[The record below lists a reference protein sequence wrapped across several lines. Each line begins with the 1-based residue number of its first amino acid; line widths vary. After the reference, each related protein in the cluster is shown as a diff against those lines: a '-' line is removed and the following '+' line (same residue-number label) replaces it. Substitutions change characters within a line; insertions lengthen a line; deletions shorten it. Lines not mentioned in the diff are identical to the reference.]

1 MTANDGRHLVVPAI
15 GGGLTAGKRSLA
27 SAIVVVLAFAS
38 NGISQRTWTVDALNG
53 PGTDFLDIQPAV
65 NASQAGDLILVRTGI
80 THFYTGFTASKGVTI
95 MCAQR
100 GGGYAVTSNIVV
112 RQLSASER
120 LVLKRAVGFGTCS
133 IILEDNQ
140 GTVHVEKCQPDVGGQ
155 GQLLIRRCSSVLLNE
170 VVSISSRIESSYVTC
185 NRGFA
190 NGGFSSDPLLWVS
203 SSVVVLGNSVLMGS
217 RGGYDMFNCRVTF
230 PPGDAIAGYDSVLVL
245 GAGTSILGGRLSVSG
260 GSCPP
265 VNIEADAIRGSNLQV
280 LVDPAATLTRVSG
293 TVTLRTSPQP
303 TLDGVVRD
311 EPAGLMDL
319 DLLAN
324 PGSAAALIASPPV
337 APQWSSL
344 GMQWVDLGSYVV
356 ADVGLVD
363 PSGHRKLS
371 FYMPPLY
378 PLGHTMVFQSAVLDQ
393 GRFLWS
399 TPSAIV
405 RN

>member
-1 MTANDGRHLVVPAI
+1 VLSLLRLP
-15 GGGLTAGKRSLA
+15 GGSAVA
-27 SAIVVVLAFAS
+27 SAIVCITAAVGSA
-38 NGISQRTWTVDALNG
+38 QRTWIVDVAG
-53 PGTDFLDIQPAV
+53 GTGSHFRDIQPAI
-65 NASQAGDLILVRTGI
+65 NAATSGDLVFVRPS
-80 THFYTGFTASKGVTI
+80 FAPYYTGFIASKGLTI
-95 MCAQR
+95 MCEQR
-100 GGGYAVTSNIVV
+100 GAAFAVRGGDMVV
-112 RQLSASER
+112 RGLPRGER
-120 LVLKRAVGFGTCS
+120 FTLKRAVGLGTCS

-393 GRFLWS
+393 GRFQWS